1 MAASY
6 SVNIS
11 INAGTTFKQEFYL
24 TNPDKSPSNI
34 TGYVFYAKMAKH
46 ATAMNAVESTR
57 DNPVY
62 NYIPMTATV
71 VDGVGGKYCLYMS
84 AKQSA
89 RLSEGKY
96 VYSVVAQDRNGNKS
110 EVVDGLVFVEKGFA
124 SPDSEVIFDGGG
136 ASFAGDEIILD
147 GGTSGSY

>member
-1 MAASY
+1 MSAY
-6 SVNIS
+6 QVNLS
-11 INAGTTFKQEFYL
+11 INAGPFKQEFYL

-46 ATAMNAVESTR
+46 ASAMVATQSTR

-84 AKQSA
+84 AKQTA
-89 RLSEGKY
+89 KLERRQ
-96 VYSVVAQDRNGNKS
+96 VR
-110 EVVDGLVFVEKGFA
+110 
-124 SPDSEVIFDGGG
+124 IFGGCTR
-136 ASFAGDEIILD
+136 S
-147 GGTSGSY
+147 

>member
-6 SVNIS
+6 QVNLQ

-24 TNPDKSPSNI
+24 TNPDKSPTNI
-34 TGYVFYAKMAKH
+34 TGYVFYARMAKH
-46 ATAMNAVESTR
+46 ATAMVATESTR
-57 DNPVY
+57 DKPVY

-71 VDGVGGKYCLYMS
+71 VDGVGGKYCLYLS

-89 RLSEGKY
+89 KLSEGKY

-110 EVVDGLVFVEKGFA
+110 EVVDGLVFVERGFA
-124 SPDSEVIFDGGG
+124 SPDSDVIFDGGG
-136 ASFAGDEIILD
+136 AHVTGVDIVLD
-147 GGTSGSY
+147 GGTSSSY

>member
-6 SVNIS
+6 QVNLQ

-46 ATAMNAVESTR
+46 ASAMVATKSTR
-57 DNPVY
+57 DEPVY
-62 NYIPMTATV
+62 NYIPMTASV

-110 EVVDGLVFVEKGFA
+110 EVVDGLVFVERGFA
-124 SPDSEVIFDGGG
+124 SPDSEVVFDGGG
-136 ASFAGDEIILD
+136 ASISGNDIILD
-147 GGTSGSY
+147 GGNSGSY